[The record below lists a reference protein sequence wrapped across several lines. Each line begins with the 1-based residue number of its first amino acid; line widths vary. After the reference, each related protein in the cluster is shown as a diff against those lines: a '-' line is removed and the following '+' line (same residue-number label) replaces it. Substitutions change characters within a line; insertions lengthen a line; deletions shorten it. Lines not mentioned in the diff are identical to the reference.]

1 MKKTINK
8 EVYVCDYCL
17 KEGRE
22 VEAVG
27 KVQPSEEDVCSQHFA
42 AFQQEARLPKE
53 AGEEMSGLRLP
64 VTPGFNAK
72 MKIVYKEE
80 V

>member
-17 KEGRE
+17 KEGKE

-27 KVQPSEEDVCSQHFA
+27 KVQPSEEDVCSQHFM

-53 AGEEMSGLRLP
+53 AGEEMSGLKLP
-64 VTPGFNAK
+64 TTPGYKAK
-72 MKIVYKEE
+72 MIIKYVEE
-80 V
+80 K